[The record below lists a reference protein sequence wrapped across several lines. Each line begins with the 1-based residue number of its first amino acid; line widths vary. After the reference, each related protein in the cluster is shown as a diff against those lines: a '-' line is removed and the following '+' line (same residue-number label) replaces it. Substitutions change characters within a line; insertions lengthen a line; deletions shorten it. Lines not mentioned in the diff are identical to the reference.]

1 MTRKGNGRRISG
13 AIVLFATFA
22 TLVAISA
29 PATAAGNGK
38 GKGSGSAAVT
48 APCSVVDGVVY
59 GTGLPTG
66 EVINF
71 MVTDASGTGGWVLGF
86 TPDGMWTVNVPPASG
101 PTTYEFAS
109 RTFGPNG
116 AKYNV
121 FQSCSV

>member
-1 MTRKGNGRRISG
+1 MTNDGRDRSSRTLIMC
-13 AIVLFATFA
+13 AMLAVVVLTS
-22 TLVAISA
+22 V
-29 PATAAGNGK
+29 PAHAAGRGK
-38 GKGSGSAAVT
+38 GHTT
-48 APCSVVDGVVY
+48 AITPPCAVVDNVVF
-59 GTGLPTG
+59 GSGLPTD

-86 TPDGMWTVNVPPASG
+86 TPDGTWTVNVPPATG